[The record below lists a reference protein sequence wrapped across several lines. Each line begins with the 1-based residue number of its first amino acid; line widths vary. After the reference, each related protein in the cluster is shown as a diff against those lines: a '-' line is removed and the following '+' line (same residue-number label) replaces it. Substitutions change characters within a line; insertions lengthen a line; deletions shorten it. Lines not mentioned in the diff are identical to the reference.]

1 LQVSGFRLK
10 KIHNE
15 VNMPT
20 FRRFEDIET
29 WQKARELTKVV
40 YQLSGRGQF
49 AKDFG
54 LRDQIRRA
62 SVSIMANI
70 AEGFERDG
78 TGEFIQFLAIAK
90 GSAAE
95 VLSHAYVALD
105 QGLIRRSDLDWL
117 NEKTSEVRR
126 MMAAL
131 MTYLRKSGTKGLKFK
146 AA

>member
-1 LQVSGFRLK
+1 
-10 KIHNE
+10 
-15 VNMPT
+15 MPT
-20 FRRFEDIET
+20 FRRFEDIEA
-29 WQKARELTKVV
+29 WQNARELSKVV
-40 YQLSGRGQF
+40 YQLSSRGHF
-49 AKDFG
+49 AKDFS

-105 QGLIRRSDLDWL
+105 QGFIRQSDLDWL
-117 NEKTSEVRR
+117 IQKTSAVRS

-131 MTYLRKSGTKGLKFK
+131 MKYLRNSGTKGLKFK
-146 AA
+146 SA

>member
-1 LQVSGFRLK
+1 MS
-10 KIHNE
+10 
-15 VNMPT
+15 T
-20 FRRFEDIET
+20 FRRFEDIEA

-40 YQLSGRGQF
+40 YQLSGRGHF

-95 VLSHAYVALD
+95 VLSHAYVAFD
-105 QGLIRRSDLDWL
+105 QGFIHQSDLDWL

>member
-1 LQVSGFRLK
+1 
-10 KIHNE
+10 
-15 VNMPT
+15 MPT
-20 FRRFEDIET
+20 FRRFEDIEA

-40 YQLSGRGQF
+40 YQLSGRGHF

-78 TGEFIQFLAIAK
+78 TGEFKQFLAIAK
-90 GSAAE
+90 GSTAE

-105 QGLIRRSDLDWL
+105 QGFIRQSDLDWL
-117 NEKTSEVRR
+117 IQKTSAVRS

-131 MTYLRKSGTKGLKFK
+131 MKYLRNSGTKGFKFK
-146 AA
+146 SA